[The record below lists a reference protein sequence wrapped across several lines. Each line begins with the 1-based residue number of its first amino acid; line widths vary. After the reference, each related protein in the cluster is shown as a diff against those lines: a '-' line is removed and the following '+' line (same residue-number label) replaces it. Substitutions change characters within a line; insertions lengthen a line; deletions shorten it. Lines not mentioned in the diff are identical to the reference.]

1 MGFLRTAS
9 TRRLLAALAGLVV
22 AIAAG
27 TAIAVAAGGPGPV
40 PKPKRLAAAVRAAL
54 AAPTVKG
61 FSADVTF
68 SNHLIDASSLQG
80 SDPILTGASGRIWVA
95 KDRLR
100 LELQSVNG
108 DAQVV
113 LNGRSFWISD
123 PSLHTVYEG
132 TLPASKAKAKSG
144 AAKTKKADTIPTVA
158 QIQTELSKLMKH
170 ATVSGAT
177 PSDVGGQPAYTVSI
191 GPKHAG
197 GLLGSAQLAWDAV
210 RGVPL
215 RIAVYARGNTTP
227 VLELKASNVSYGAVP
242 ASDFAVSQPAGS
254 KVVKIATGQVAAKA
268 GKAAKA
274 GRHARH
280 TVVHGLA
287 AVKAKLPFALAAPK
301 SLVGLPRQGANL
313 LSMGGKPAALVTYGQ
328 GLGGIVVIEQTASK
342 TSSTSSSS
350 SSSSSQSGSGKSPL
364 SLPTVSINGATGTE
378 LDTALGTVVRFSRN
392 GVAYTVLGSV
402 PSAAA
407 DAAARA
413 L

>member
-1 MGFLRTAS
+1 MKFLRTAS

-27 TAIAVAAGGPGPV
+27 GAIAVAASGTGPV

-54 AAPTVKG
+54 AAPAVNG
-61 FSADVTF
+61 ISADITF
-68 SNHLIDASSLQG
+68 TNHLIDASSLQG
-80 SDPILTGASGRIWVA
+80 SDPLLTGATGRLWLA
-95 KDRLR
+95 KDHLR

-113 LNGRSFWISD
+113 VNGRSFWISE
-123 PSLHTVYEG
+123 PSSKTVYKG
-132 TLPASKAKAKSG
+132 TLPASMATHKSNG
-144 AAKTKKADTIPTVA
+144 NAAKKADALPTIA
-158 QIQTELSKLMKH
+158 QIQTELTKLMQS
-170 ATVSGAT
+170 ASVSGAT

-191 GPKHAG
+191 GPKHDG

-215 RIAVYARGNTTP
+215 RIAVYARGNATP
-227 VLELKASNVSYGAVP
+227 VLELKATNVSYGTVP
-242 ASDFAVSQPAGS
+242 ASNFAVSPPAGS
-254 KVVKIATGQVAAKA
+254 KVVKVATGQVAAKA
-268 GKAAKA
+268 GKAAKGGKRA
-274 GRHARH
+274 QHSAI
-280 TVVHGLA
+280 HGLA
-287 AVKAKLPFALAAPK
+287 AVKAKLPFSLVAP
-301 SLVGLPRQGANL
+301 SNLVGLPRHGATL
-313 LSMGGKPAALVTYGQ
+313 LDWGGKPAAVVTYGQ
-328 GLGGIVVIEQTASK
+328 GLGGIAVIEQAGSATTTK
-342 TSSTSSSS
+342 
-350 SSSSSQSGSGKSPL
+350 SSSSSQSGSDQSGL

-378 LDTALGTVVRFSRN
+378 LDTALGTVIHFTRN

>member
-1 MGFLRTAS
+1 MRFLRTAS

-27 TAIAVAAGGPGPV
+27 TAIAVAASSTGPV
-40 PKPKRLAAAVRAAL
+40 PKAKSLPSAVRAAL
-54 AAPTVKG
+54 AAPTVQG
-61 FSADVTF
+61 FSANVTF
-68 SNHLIDASSLQG
+68 TNHLIDASSLQG
-80 SDPILTGASGRIWVA
+80 SDPILTGASGRVWVA
-95 KDRLR
+95 KDHLR
-100 LELQSVNG
+100 LELQSANG

-113 LNGRSFWISD
+113 VNGRSFWISD
-123 PSLHTVYEG
+123 PSLHTVYQG
-132 TLPASKAKAKSG
+132 TLPASTGKAKTG

-170 ATVSGAT
+170 ANVSGAA
-177 PSDVGGQPAYTVSI
+177 PSNVGGQPAYTVSI

-215 RIAVYARGNTTP
+215 RIAVYARGNPAP
-227 VLELKASNVSYGAVP
+227 VLELRASNVSYGAVP
-242 ASDFAVSQPAGS
+242 ASDFKVSLPAGS

-274 GRHARH
+274 GRHAKR
-280 TVVHGLA
+280 TAVQGLA
-287 AVKAKLPFALAAPK
+287 AVKAKVPFALAAPK
-301 SLVGLPRQGANL
+301 TLVGLPRQGASL

-328 GLGGIVVIEQTASK
+328 GLGGIVVIEQKASAK
-342 TSSTSSSS
+342 TSSTSTRSSA
-350 SSSSSQSGSGKSPL
+350 SQSNSGTSGL

-378 LDTALGTVVRFSRN
+378 LDTALGTVVRFTRN
-392 GVAYTVLGSV
+392 GVDYIVLGSV

>member
-1 MGFLRTAS
+1 MRFLRTAS

-27 TAIAVAAGGPGPV
+27 GAIAVAASGTGPV
-40 PKPKRLAAAVRAAL
+40 PKPQRLATAVRAAL
-54 AAPTVKG
+54 AAPAVKG
-61 FSADVTF
+61 ISADITF
-68 SNHLIDASSLQG
+68 TNRLIDSSALQG
-80 SDPILTGASGRIWVA
+80 SDPLLTGATGRLWVA

-100 LELQSVNG
+100 LELQSANG

-113 LNGRSFWISD
+113 VNGRSFWISE
-123 PSLHTVYEG
+123 PSTHTVYQG
-132 TLPASKAKAKSG
+132 TLPASTG
-144 AAKTKKADTIPTVA
+144 AAKSKSSATKKADALPTIA
-158 QIQTELSKLMKH
+158 QIQTELNKLMGH
-170 ATVSGAT
+170 ASVSGAT

-191 GPKHAG
+191 GPKHSG
-197 GLLGSAQLAWDAV
+197 GLIGSAQLAWDAV

-215 RIAVYARGNTTP
+215 RIAVYARGNTSP
-227 VLELKASNVSYGAVP
+227 VLELKATNVTYGAVP
-242 ASDFAVSQPAGS
+242 ASSFAVSPPAGS
-254 KVVKIATGQVAAKA
+254 TVVKIDTGKIAAKA
-268 GKAAKA
+268 GKAAK
-274 GRHARH
+274 GKHAKQG
-280 TVVHGLA
+280 TVHGVA
-287 AVKAKLPFALAAPK
+287 AVRAKLPFALAAPK
-301 SLVGLPRQGANL
+301 SLVGLPRQSATL

-328 GLGGIVVIEQTASK
+328 GLGGIAVIEQTASQ

-350 SSSSSQSGSGKSPL
+350 SQSGSASGKSPL

-378 LDTALGTVVRFSRN
+378 LDTALGTVVHFSRN